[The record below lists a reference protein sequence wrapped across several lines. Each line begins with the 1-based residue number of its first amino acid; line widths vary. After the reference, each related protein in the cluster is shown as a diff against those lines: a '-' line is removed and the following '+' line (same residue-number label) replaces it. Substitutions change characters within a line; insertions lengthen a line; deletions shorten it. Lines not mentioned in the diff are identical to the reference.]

1 MSVGM
6 VAVDGGAAAGKPLA
20 RWDPNGVL
28 VLFGMRAGSR
38 ALGDLFGLLCFD
50 GVAFGGAGK

>member
-1 MSVGM
+1 M